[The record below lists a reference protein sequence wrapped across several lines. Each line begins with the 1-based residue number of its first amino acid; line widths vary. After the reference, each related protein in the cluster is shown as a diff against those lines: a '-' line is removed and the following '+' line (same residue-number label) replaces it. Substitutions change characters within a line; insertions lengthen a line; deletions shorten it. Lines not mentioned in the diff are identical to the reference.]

1 MALNHC
7 QLIKIEL
14 VLEQCI
20 NTFFKES
27 NLKCYRFHS
36 SFNSI
41 TISFCYKPMS
51 SANKD
56 LFMHVDMSSLH
67 ESDTGLPV
75 SPSSN
80 SKLNDE
86 ISV

>member
-1 MALNHC
+1 
-7 QLIKIEL
+7 
-14 VLEQCI
+14 
-20 NTFFKES
+20 
-27 NLKCYRFHS
+27 
-36 SFNSI
+36 
-41 TISFCYKPMS
+41 MS